1 MNSPSVLVLD
11 DDIAICRIVSQML
24 SLESYQV
31 RTSRSIEEAVAAIK
45 EKPFDAYIL
54 YHRLREGSG
63 LDVAERLRANGSNA
77 PIILI
82 SGYDVTSVAARAQA
96 LHVFDT
102 IQKPFSAEELCGA
115 LKKSLESTPAVHLNT
130 DHTEQTDAK
139 RFKAK
144 KRLIKNFGI
153 GALFVFLIVIGVAIY
168 LLTAPH

>member
-11 DDIAICRIVSQML
+11 DDTAMCRIVSQML

-31 RTSRSIEEAVAAIK
+31 RTSQSIEEAVAAIK

-54 YHRLREGSG
+54 DHRLREGSG
-63 LDVAERLRANGSNA
+63 LDLAERLRANGSNA

-82 SGYDVTSVAARAQA
+82 SGYDVTGVAARAQA
-96 LHVFDT
+96 LGVFDT

-115 LKKSLESTPAVHLNT
+115 LRKSLESTPAIHLNKN
-130 DHTEQTDAK
+130 HIEQTDAK

-144 KRLIKNFGI
+144 KRLIRNFGI
-153 GALFVFLIVIGVAIY
+153 GALFVFLTVIGFAIY